1 MIFTYKKLLLA
12 KLSTVYNY
20 ALIVYWFSIKTQG
33 CMTNEFSN
41 TILTHNT
48 NQPNDLSI
56 ITSLPQLICEFIYR
70 LHHSYVI
77 MH

>member
-41 TILTHNT
+41 TILTHNKKPIS
-48 NQPNDLSI
+48 QIVILV
-56 ITSLPQLICEFIYR
+56 R
-70 LHHSYVI
+70 LLQYKSA
-77 MH
+77 